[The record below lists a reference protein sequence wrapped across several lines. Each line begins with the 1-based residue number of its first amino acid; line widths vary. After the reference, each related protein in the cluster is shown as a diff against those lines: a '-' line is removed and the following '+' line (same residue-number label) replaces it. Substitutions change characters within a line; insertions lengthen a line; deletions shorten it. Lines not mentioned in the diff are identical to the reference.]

1 MLNINPF
8 SVVIPVYNEANNI
21 NLLLKEIINV
31 LNNKYIYEIII
42 VDDYSNDG
50 TTEIL
55 NKIKNSNK
63 IKTYFN
69 KKRSGQSFSI
79 LAGIK
84 NSSFNHIVTLDGDC
98 QNDPNDIPRLL
109 MNYFNNED
117 CFLVSGIRTN
127 RKDSI
132 SKIFASKIANFV
144 RSLILKDNCPD
155 TGCSL
160 KIFSKK
166 IFLKFDQFD
175 GIHRFL
181 PAFFKKYG
189 SKNIYIP
196 VNHRYRKSGV
206 SKYNNSKRLF
216 KGIKD
221 IIRVMKILNKTR

>member
-1 MLNINPF
+1 MQNINPF
-8 SVVIPVYNEANNI
+8 SIVIPVYNEANNI
-21 NLLLKEIINV
+21 NLLLEEIIKV
-31 LNNKYIYEIII
+31 LNNKYIYEIIF

-55 NKIKNSNK
+55 KKLKKNNKLKA
-63 IKTYFN
+63 YFN
-69 KKRSGQSFSI
+69 KKRSGQSLSI

-98 QNDPNDIPRLL
+98 QNDPNDIPKLL
-109 MNYFNNED
+109 KNYFNNNN
-117 CFLVSGIRTN
+117 CFLASGIRIK
-127 RKDSI
+127 RKDKI
-132 SKIFASKIANFV
+132 SKIVASKLANLI
-144 RSLILKDNCPD
+144 RSYILNDNCPD

-160 KIFSKK
+160 KIFSKE
-166 IFLKFDQFD
+166 IFLKFEQFD
-175 GIHRFL
+175 GIHRYL

-216 KGIKD
+216 KGIQD
-221 IIRVMKILNKTR
+221 IIKVMKILNKIR